1 MSSSTPQTHS
11 APQAD
16 SKPYVVITADSHA
29 GANLQTYREYLDAD
43 KRKLFDEWRA
53 TYRNPQQKHIGS
65 KKHKNWD
72 DSERLRDM
80 DADGVVGEVIFPN
93 TVPPFFTTSV
103 LICGNPSLENY
114 RMRLEGIRAHNRW
127 LVDWCADQ
135 PERRAGIGLV
145 YLNDIDD
152 AIDDVRWIAEH
163 GLRGGML
170 LPHVPPDCTH
180 IKPLYAPDYDRL
192 WAVCQDLGVVVNQ
205 HGGTGSPDYGPY
217 PISLP
222 IRLLETPWFSTRSYA
237 HLLLSGVFER
247 FPKLRYIVTESGC
260 AWVPSTLQTLD
271 RIWERVRTGFA
282 GELEFAP
289 GVMPSEPP
297 SFYAR
302 RNCFYGASSPSPREL
317 AGRHEIGVE
326 RILWGSDYPHYEGTY
341 PYTRKAM
348 RRAFHDVTRAE
359 TRAML
364 GENAARLY
372 GFDLARLE
380 VLAAKVGPLP
390 EELAVPLAPGEF
402 PGDSA
407 SSAFL

>member
-1 MSSSTPQTHS
+1 MPGSIGKTATTPS
-11 APQAD
+11 GD
-16 SKPYVVITADSHA
+16 EKPYVVITADSHA
-29 GANLQTYREYLDAD
+29 GASLQTYREYLDAGH
-43 KRKLFDEWRA
+43 RELFDEWRA
-53 TYRNPQQKHIGS
+53 TYRNPQRKHIGS

-93 TVPPFFTTSV
+93 TVPPFFKTSV
-103 LICGNPSLENY
+103 LICGNPSVENY

-127 LVDWCADQ
+127 LVDWCAEH

-152 AIDDVRWIAEH
+152 AIEDVRWIAGH
-163 GLRGGML
+163 GLRGGIL

-180 IKPLYAPDYDRL
+180 IKPLYAPDYDRF

-205 HGGTGSPDYGPY
+205 HGGTGSPDYGAY
-217 PISLP
+217 GVSLP

-260 AWVPSTLQTLD
+260 AWVPATLANLD
-271 RIWERVRTGFA
+271 RIWERVRSGSA
-282 GELEFAP
+282 GELEFAE
-289 GVMPSEPP
+289 GVMPPEPP
-297 SFYAR
+297 SFYAK
-302 RNCFYGASSPSPREL
+302 RNCYYGASSPSPHEL

-326 RILWGSDYPHYEGTY
+326 RILWGSDYPHYEGTF
-341 PYTRKAM
+341 PHTRKAM
-348 RRAFHDVTRAE
+348 RRAFHDVDRAE

-372 GFDLARLE
+372 DFDLARLE
-380 VLAAKVGPLP
+380 ALAAKVGPLP
-390 EELAVPLAPGEF
+390 EELSVPLAPEEM
-402 PGDSA
+402 PRDSA
-407 SSAFL
+407 SMAFL